1 MSFNRLYNVFVKK
14 AILCII
20 NTRGIK
26 KMQKISNLFIQNIQN
41 MPIWVKQVIAKEVTN
56 DISKKLTDFTE
67 LMQSDCLFQYLQP
80 RITFKGKQEL
90 QEKNMKLTEGYYVF
104 LKDLLNEATIF
115 DITVKNNWTL
125 SDSAK
130 IFLRLGELEFL
141 SVPDWNT
148 NKNIAIASFL
158 AGKIKTG
165 EFLKK
170 IGKIDAAQLEQAI
183 RYQKQLN
190 EEGRHIKMAS
200 ILIKMGFITDQG
212 LDSLLI
218 LKDESKKRLSTG
230 VGLTSMK
237 MDNADG
243 NDQVQR
249 MQREIARL
257 ENENIIMKKR
267 LKKLLNING

>member
-1 MSFNRLYNVFVKK
+1 
-14 AILCII
+14 
-20 NTRGIK
+20 
-26 KMQKISNLFIQNIQN
+26 MQKVSNLLVQNIQN
-41 MPIWVKQVIAKEVTN
+41 MPIWVKQVIATEITN
-56 DISKKLTDFTE
+56 DISKKLADFGE
-67 LMQSDCLFQYLQP
+67 LMQTDCLFQYLKP

-90 QEKNMKLTEGYYVF
+90 QEKNLNLTEGYYVF
-104 LKDLLNEATIF
+104 LKDLMNEGNIF
-115 DITVKNNWTL
+115 EITVKNNWTL
-125 SDSAK
+125 ADSAK
-130 IFLRLGELEFL
+130 IFLRLGELEFI

-148 NKNIAIASFL
+148 NKNIAIAMFL

-170 IGKIDAAQLEQAI
+170 IGKVDAAQLEQAI

-237 MDNADG
+237 LDAGENSS
-243 NDQVQR
+243 DQVQR